1 MEHLETM
8 YYKKDSQKSNLKK
21 KQTKR
26 KKLVG
31 SRPENFEIV
40 IENAETSEVK
50 YFNFDKHE
58 TVRNRNLNERK
69 KNVYFG
75 DDVFLGKVFDEGRV
89 NEQDCDTK
97 WYDEESEMNL
107 NVDDFNK
114 NVENPHNFSNII
126 HNSRI
131 NGVEHCFDNNG
142 NEITNVKTELSE
154 LDQEDTVMFGGN
166 MWEYNEKT
174 NDHSKTK
181 LTDLEKTESALWNIA
196 AGYDFDAPIDGKL
209 KFEPVSPP
217 HVQDDS
223 SISFDISNI
232 KIKEESVRSIKEEE
246 DIYDRRIFVNIN
258 CEPLHSD
265 DLVHAVD
272 NAAEKFKPCSFG
284 IVNDHSLKDIY
295 TFENNDVNSSVS
307 QLPSSCKKLLSWGQ
321 NVEETAF
328 EKSDRNNFKAQS
340 AEHLTEKRNM
350 PCSVDTSSGLR
361 HDILFPNLASAIRK
375 NTDKSQMDKKP
386 THTSYNVQML
396 TPEHDVVNRSDRT
409 DKEEDAAETKTSDGK
424 DTFKSKEHCVWRK
437 INECPVFTDD
447 ERKAVTKVKFTLKK
461 KHSVYSK
468 YNALSNIDPNS
479 EGDKCSSEKFF
490 TREGKDDNDKQ
501 ELSIASVHQLSA
513 PHTGANKETRIEE
526 NNTKSDFTQKDKR
539 RSWQLCY
546 EKFALE
552 RSREMS
558 DDLSIGNLV
567 NEHGRNLVNSK
578 LDNADHNDLDY
589 NYVMLDGIMSLS
601 LNGSGEL
608 DRNAANSQENDA
620 FTNNIS
626 ISKGLKSHSQADKIE
641 ASMKAGSLH
650 TYTGNIENLHTRID
664 DNLEIGWEIKTEVAR
679 KVSDDTDDDIVKH
692 NNYDIKKER
701 TEVKKENFNSD
712 TQGCFLDKSNK
723 VVNVDESFIS
733 GFKDNVCLKEE
744 TLACIK
750 TEDTKTAAKPAK
762 RAEELFEDNKKV
774 SNFKNIFSIISDYE
788 SKTVNKINLANGPKE
803 CTVQENAGDNKES
816 TLKLHISLPK
826 LWKNDTYQ
834 NKENSEDEPTGS
846 YETDS
851 DDDNITSS
859 NNENDSEYEENNEQD
874 ICESYRIVQRYYIDR
889 CTGKTLQKL
898 LLRVKER
905 KTYTD
910 HELDDDEI
918 EGKRSYK
925 IEDKLTSDKYNKD
938 YVKKLHGEEF
948 NLRYLQENG
957 LQYPILFAEKNGLG
971 LRVPSDN
978 FKVCDVKACVG
989 SRRMLD
995 VMDVNTQKGLEMTM
1009 KEWVKYYENTERD
1022 RLLNV
1027 ISLEFSHTKL
1037 ENYVE
1042 SPNLVREVDW
1052 VDTAWPQHLKDCQ
1065 TESTNAIDKMKYP
1078 KVQKYCLMSVA
1089 GCYTDFHIDFGG
1101 TSVWYHILHG
1111 EKIFW
1116 LIPPTD
1122 KNLAKYENWVLS
1134 GKQGDAFLADSIEEC
1149 QMIQLVAGNTFII
1162 PSGWIHAV
1170 FTPKDSLVFGGNFLH
1185 SFNMVNQL
1193 KVSSIEDKTHVPMKF
1208 RYPFYAEINWYV
1220 LERYVH
1226 SLTGVTYLEKPQL
1239 NEDLEVI
1246 NTKVERDQANF
1257 ELLEE
1262 KLNKRLSVSLTRI
1275 DDTSPG
1281 RKSTSDDDSTASGPT
1296 RSPGQASSLPRTGRK
1311 SSSESAN
1318 SLDLKSVDKPE
1329 IMKVPYKSPVKKKTK
1344 YVHLT
1349 KYELE
1354 GLIEVLAWVESLPPS
1369 KKGIPKDLI
1378 DPDTVLREVR
1388 HLIQEHMKDNPELA
1402 ITGEPVLEWTK
1413 ATKKLIKLKQKAKT
1427 AKLLGTH
1434 CVPKVKAAGGKNAAG
1449 NRHRRVRCKKCEP
1462 CTRDDCMECNFCK
1475 DMRKYGGP
1483 GRAKQSCISR
1493 QCLAPILP
1501 KGIVCLICKM
1511 PQCLLDKP
1519 VKTDGA
1525 VDDDAEDYSSSLMEC
1540 GICWEIVHPL
1550 CLRKKNENLN
1560 NDGVL
1565 NEDLPNSWKCSKC
1578 CFDGKEGKLMA
1589 RVFKGGWRPTPA
1601 STPPPLSVSPPLQPQ
1616 SPVGSPGV
1624 FVSEGK
1630 RVTLNQGIDSKKTMP
1645 KLSPSP
1651 EHREID
1657 IKPLNG
1663 STSSHTEDTLPS
1675 AEMLDDEKTHVK
1687 MEVTNTLP
1695 LKNEPAEENF
1705 KTYSKRSSSPLEEN
1719 PMKKKRNIS
1728 PSPSRAS
1735 KSSRVSGMP
1744 KLSPGSGR
1752 KSAKT
1757 ATPDLSSK
1765 RSKRETT
1772 PRSGTRCTYDFD
1784 DDEEFMDISA
1794 PLPDK
1799 GKGKGV
1805 KGRKNLHLKTK
1816 DFGANLASNVKNKSH
1831 TQTVEPKPED
1841 RGHLTKKSSE
1851 KLCSEQLRQT
1861 LISHIEKRN
1870 LPIIKPQF
1878 VVRPAPISPP
1888 DDYCVMNNGQKHPL
1902 SRKLWTYIFSFL
1914 PCADLARCQA
1924 VCQIWNRWCI
1934 NPDLWK
1940 KIDLSKKR
1948 IVQTHLMGIVRRQP
1962 EYLDLSAVI
1971 MTQKQILW
1979 LLERIPLLKTLIVSK
1994 CSWATISGLCMSAC
2008 PLLYKLD
2015 VSWATGLNDR
2025 CFEDLISP
2033 PVDRKPAV
2041 KNISRLHR
2049 LKSVHL
2055 SGTEIT
2061 DVSLELMTLHLAQLE
2076 ELNISYCTRITD
2088 RGIQI
2093 LASSKSPTQDSLKVL
2108 NISGCRGL
2116 TEVSLD
2122 AIKNFSKLKELFA
2135 MNCIRIP
2142 TERCRSLRHPRLKTF
2157 RF

>member
-1 MEHLETM
+1 MHM
-8 YYKKDSQKSNLKK
+8 WLK
-21 KQTKR
+21 
-26 KKLVG
+26 
-31 SRPENFEIV
+31 
-40 IENAETSEVK
+40 
-50 YFNFDKHE
+50 
-58 TVRNRNLNERK
+58 
-69 KNVYFG
+69 
-75 DDVFLGKVFDEGRV
+75 
-89 NEQDCDTK
+89 
-97 WYDEESEMNL
+97 
-107 NVDDFNK
+107 
-114 NVENPHNFSNII
+114 
-126 HNSRI
+126 
-131 NGVEHCFDNNG
+131 
-142 NEITNVKTELSE
+142 
-154 LDQEDTVMFGGN
+154 
-166 MWEYNEKT
+166 
-174 NDHSKTK
+174 
-181 LTDLEKTESALWNIA
+181 
-196 AGYDFDAPIDGKL
+196 
-209 KFEPVSPP
+209 
-217 HVQDDS
+217 
-223 SISFDISNI
+223 
-232 KIKEESVRSIKEEE
+232 
-246 DIYDRRIFVNIN
+246 
-258 CEPLHSD
+258 
-265 DLVHAVD
+265 
-272 NAAEKFKPCSFG
+272 
-284 IVNDHSLKDIY
+284 
-295 TFENNDVNSSVS
+295 
-307 QLPSSCKKLLSWGQ
+307 
-321 NVEETAF
+321 
-328 EKSDRNNFKAQS
+328 
-340 AEHLTEKRNM
+340 
-350 PCSVDTSSGLR
+350 
-361 HDILFPNLASAIRK
+361 
-375 NTDKSQMDKKP
+375 
-386 THTSYNVQML
+386 
-396 TPEHDVVNRSDRT
+396 
-409 DKEEDAAETKTSDGK
+409 
-424 DTFKSKEHCVWRK
+424 
-437 INECPVFTDD
+437 
-447 ERKAVTKVKFTLKK
+447 
-461 KHSVYSK
+461 
-468 YNALSNIDPNS
+468 
-479 EGDKCSSEKFF
+479 
-490 TREGKDDNDKQ
+490 
-501 ELSIASVHQLSA
+501 
-513 PHTGANKETRIEE
+513 
-526 NNTKSDFTQKDKR
+526 
-539 RSWQLCY
+539 
-546 EKFALE
+546 
-552 RSREMS
+552 
-558 DDLSIGNLV
+558 
-567 NEHGRNLVNSK
+567 
-578 LDNADHNDLDY
+578 
-589 NYVMLDGIMSLS
+589 
-601 LNGSGEL
+601 
-608 DRNAANSQENDA
+608 
-620 FTNNIS
+620 
-626 ISKGLKSHSQADKIE
+626 
-641 ASMKAGSLH
+641 
-650 TYTGNIENLHTRID
+650 
-664 DNLEIGWEIKTEVAR
+664 
-679 KVSDDTDDDIVKH
+679 
-692 NNYDIKKER
+692 
-701 TEVKKENFNSD
+701 
-712 TQGCFLDKSNK
+712 
-723 VVNVDESFIS
+723 
-733 GFKDNVCLKEE
+733 
-744 TLACIK
+744 
-750 TEDTKTAAKPAK
+750 
-762 RAEELFEDNKKV
+762 
-774 SNFKNIFSIISDYE
+774 
-788 SKTVNKINLANGPKE
+788 
-803 CTVQENAGDNKES
+803 
-816 TLKLHISLPK
+816 
-826 LWKNDTYQ
+826 
-834 NKENSEDEPTGS
+834 
-846 YETDS
+846 
-851 DDDNITSS
+851 
-859 NNENDSEYEENNEQD
+859 
-874 ICESYRIVQRYYIDR
+874 
-889 CTGKTLQKL
+889 
-898 LLRVKER
+898 RVKER

-925 IEDKLTSDKYNKD
+925 IEDKLRSDKYSKD
-938 YVKKLHGEEF
+938 YVKRLAGEDF
-948 NLRYLQENG
+948 TLRYLQENG
-957 LQYPILFAEKNGLG
+957 LQYPILFSEKTGLG

-1009 KEWVKYYENTERD
+1009 KEWTKYYETTERD

-1042 SPNLVREVDW
+1042 SPNLVREIDW
-1052 VDTAWPQHLKDCQ
+1052 VDSAWPQHLKDCQ

-1170 FTPKDSLVFGGNFLH
+1170 YTPKDSLVFGGNFLH

-1193 KVSSIEDKTHVPMKF
+1193 KVSAIEDKTHVPMKF

-1246 NTKVERDQANF
+1246 NTKIDQANF

-1296 RSPGQASSLPRTGRK
+1296 RSPGQASTLPRTGRK

-1329 IMKVPYKSPVKKKTK
+1329 IMKVPYKSPVKKRTK
-1344 YVHLT
+1344 YIHLT

-1354 GLIEVLAWVESLPPS
+1354 GLIEVLGWVESLPPT

-1378 DPDTVLREVR
+1378 DPDAVLREVKR
-1388 HLIQEHMKDNPELA
+1388 LIQEHMKDNPELA

-1434 CVPKVKAAGGKNAAG
+1434 CAPKVKTGGKNASG

-1511 PQCLLDKP
+1511 PVCLLDKP

-1525 VDDDAEDYSSSLMEC
+1525 VDDDAEDYSSALMEC

-1560 NDGVL
+1560 NDGIL

-1601 STPPPLSVSPPLQPQ
+1601 STPPPLSVSPPLQPN
-1616 SPVGSPGV
+1616 SPTGIQEVIV
-1624 FVSEGK
+1624 TEGK

-1645 KLSPSP
+1645 KLSLSP
-1651 EHREID
+1651 EHREIYS
-1657 IKPLNG
+1657 KPFNG
-1663 STSSHTEDTLPS
+1663 SGSED
-1675 AEMLDDEKTHVK
+1675 LDDIDTPKLKMEVSGDEKVNVK
-1687 MEVTNTLP
+1687 MEVIDEP
-1695 LKNEPAEENF
+1695 QSISNEPTAVIF
-1705 KTYSKRSSSPLEEN
+1705 KSNVKRSSSPSGEN
-1719 PMKKKRNIS
+1719 PLKKKRNIS
-1728 PSPSRAS
+1728 PSPNRPS
-1735 KSSRVSGMP
+1735 KSSKVHGQP
-1744 KLSPGSGR
+1744 KASPSSGR
-1752 KSAKT
+1752 KPGKST
-1757 ATPDLSSK
+1757 ATDLNNK

-1784 DDEEFMDISA
+1784 DDEECMDISA

-1799 GKGKGV
+1799 GKGKGI
-1805 KGRKNLHLKTK
+1805 KGRKSLHLKNK
-1816 DFGANLASNVKNKSH
+1816 DFGASLGSNVNSKSH
-1831 TQTVEPKPED
+1831 TQTLEPKPED
-1841 RGHLTKKSSE
+1841 RGHLTKYSSE

-1861 LISHIEKRN
+1861 LISHIERRN
-1870 LPIIKPQF
+1870 LPVIKPQF

-1902 SRKLWTYIFSFL
+1902 SRKVWTFIFHYLSS
-1914 PCADLARCQA
+1914 ADLARCQA

-1962 EYLDLSAVI
+1962 EYLDLSSVI

-2049 LKSVHL
+2049 LRSIHL

-2061 DVSLELMTLHLAQLE
+2061 DTSLELMTLHLSHLE

-2108 NISGCRGL
+2108 NICGCRGL

-2122 AIKNFSKLKELFA
+2122 AIKNFSKLKELYA
-2135 MNCIRIP
+2135 TNCIRIP
-2142 TERCRSLRHPRLKTF
+2142 TERCRSLRHPRLKIF
-2157 RF
+2157 RY